1 MGLFDDGTPEAQG
14 PAMPS
19 TASAESLNRL
29 TALVVQAAINVHKT
43 LGPGLLENAY
53 LACLYF
59 ELSKEAVAIETQKA
73 LPLIYRGLRIDC
85 AYRVDLIVGGQ
96 VIVEVKAMQSLAPIH
111 SQQLYT
117 YLRIADC
124 RVGLLLNFGAR
135 TMKEGIKRVVNDF
148 PE

>member
-1 MGLFDDGTPEAQG
+1 M
-14 PAMPS
+14 PA

-29 TALVVQAAINVHKT
+29 TSIVVQAAINVHKA
-43 LGPGLLENAY
+43 LGPGLLESAY
-53 LACLYF
+53 LACLCF
-59 ELSKEAVAIETQKA
+59 ELSTADVGIEVQKA
-73 LPLIYRGLRIDC
+73 LPLIYRGVRIDC
-85 AYRVDLIVGGQ
+85 AYRIDLVVSGL
-96 VIVEVKAMQSLAPIH
+96 VIVEVKATETLAPIH